1 MDYTQADSTSVS
13 AYTWSKI
20 KGDTGRGTQNV
31 TRYYI
36 LQPST
41 AAAPSKPTTN
51 PPPSG
56 WTDTEPSYTS
66 GSTNTLYFC
75 DLMVFSDKTWQ
86 YSEVSKSSSYE
97 AAKEAYNKA
106 VAAQDDIDNLEVGGR
121 NLLLSTDTMGSPW
134 WNSNGIPVY
143 YDEDAEMYYRKIW
156 SSETT
161 NWTNYITQEVDIDPG
176 EQYTLSVW
184 AKCASSEVTPKLMCR
199 LDRSEAI
206 TYLING
212 ADVTNTW
219 RKYVYTATAHS
230 NSSREPL
237 RFYVY
242 YGTGSYGEET
252 AIYIAKPKLEKGN
265 KATDWTP
272 APEDVDA
279 GIEEAAKTATNFMGY
294 DGTNGL
300 IIGNKS
306 SGSWS
311 GYRSQMLPTAF
322 NILDASGNTL
332 SSFGANDIE
341 LGLNN
346 DDATINLCNGQAML
360 KATGDGG
367 ALTDFMLYSDKRLV
381 MRAYRSALINCYRSE
396 GYYSQIHVD
405 SYDPDDTSF
414 TGQISLRT
422 YGLEKGA
429 TLDVNY
435 DGINLNA
442 TGAAESDGTT
452 RLYRIMEVGRD
463 VINAFADFKLLNN
476 TFYGD
481 RIRCMFNGHG
491 IAGVDSSGNQV
502 NMMYVGTTDI
512 LNVGGGSAP
521 PSKILVNSISET
533 SFKTK
538 NAGVMLDDGGTST
551 TYDGYFHPTTDN
563 KVSCGRSSY
572 RWARVYAANSTIST
586 SDKRQKKNIKPIKE
600 KKYKKT
606 KSNGKTEEVNLYSEL
621 FDKFQPCEYKF
632 IEGEQRINFGLVAQD
647 VLASMAELG
656 IAENEL
662 DLVHHDIETVTES
675 RVEIDSETGEEKL
688 IKTEKEVESFGLAYE
703 NIIAMLI
710 NEVQNL
716 KAEVYKT
723 KKQNSKK

>member
-1 MDYTQADSTSVS
+1 
-13 AYTWSKI
+13 
-20 KGDTGRGTQNV
+20 
-31 TRYYI
+31 
-36 LQPST
+36 
-41 AAAPSKPTTN
+41 
-51 PPPSG
+51 
-56 WTDTEPSYTS
+56 
-66 GSTNTLYFC
+66 
-75 DLMVFSDKTWQ
+75 
-86 YSEVSKSSSYE
+86 
-97 AAKEAYNKA
+97 
-106 VAAQDDIDNLEVGGR
+106 
-121 NLLLSTDTMGSPW
+121 
-134 WNSNGIPVY
+134 
-143 YDEDAEMYYRKIW
+143 
-156 SSETT
+156 
-161 NWTNYITQEVDIDPG
+161 
-176 EQYTLSVW
+176 
-184 AKCASSEVTPKLMCR
+184 
-199 LDRSEAI
+199 
-206 TYLING
+206 
-212 ADVTNTW
+212 
-219 RKYVYTATAHS
+219 
-230 NSSREPL
+230 
-237 RFYVY
+237 
-242 YGTGSYGEET
+242 
-252 AIYIAKPKLEKGN
+252 
-265 KATDWTP
+265 
-272 APEDVDA
+272 
-279 GIEEAAKTATNFMGY
+279 
-294 DGTNGL
+294 
-300 IIGNKS
+300 
-306 SGSWS
+306 
-311 GYRSQMLPTAF
+311 
-322 NILDASGNTL
+322 
-332 SSFGANDIE
+332 
-341 LGLNN
+341 
-346 DDATINLCNGQAML
+346 
-360 KATGDGG
+360 
-367 ALTDFMLYSDKRLV
+367 

>member
-1 MDYTQADSTSVS
+1 MAVKASASVTIT
-13 AYTWSKI
+13 AYR
-20 KGDTGRGTQNV
+20 DTENV
-31 TRYYI
+31 TRYYK
-36 LQPST
+36 LQSSDSVPE
-41 AAAPSKPTTN
+41 KPTSN
-51 PPPSG
+51 PPSG
-56 WTDTEPSYTS
+56 WTDTEPTYTS
-66 GSTNTLYFC
+66 GSTNSLYFC
-75 DLMVFSDKTWQ
+75 DLMVFSDGTWA

-106 VAAQDDIDNLEVGGR
+106 TAASDTAQAAQDDIDNLEIGGR
-121 NLLLSTDTMGSPW
+121 NLLANTGVET
-134 WNSNGIPVY
+134 SNNNYALASYYPANEPLVEGEVY
-143 YDEDAEMYYRKIW
+143 TI
-156 SSETT
+156 S
-161 NWTNYITQEVDIDPG
+161 
-176 EQYTLSVW
+176 L
-184 AKCASSEVTPKLMCR
+184 CVTP
-199 LDRSEAI
+199 AP
-206 TYLING
+206 N
-212 ADVTNTW
+212 VT
-219 RKYVYTATAHS
+219 
-230 NSSREPL
+230 
-237 RFYVY
+237 Y
-242 YGTGSYGEET
+242 YGAYVSGSMRNICKVYLNGYGKQIISNTFTMPSYYPGKTPEDNP
-252 AIYIAKPKLEKGN
+252 IYARVVFYRFPNDGTVTENSTVHWVKIEKGN

-279 GIEEAAKTATNFMGY
+279 GIEEAAKTATNFLSY
-294 DGTNGL
+294 DSTDGL
-300 IIGNKS
+300 LIGNKT
-306 SGSWS
+306 SGEWS

-360 KATGDGG
+360 KATGDDG

-414 TGQISLRT
+414 NGQISLRT

-435 DGINLNA
+435 DGINLNV
-442 TGAAESDGTT
+442 TGAAESDGTI
-452 RLYRIMEVGRD
+452 RLYRIMEVNRNE
-463 VINAFADFKLLNN
+463 INAYADFNLLSN

-563 KVSCGRSSY
+563 KVSCGRTSY
-572 RWARVYAANSTIST
+572 RWTRVYAANSSIST

-600 KKYKKT
+600 RKYKKN
-606 KSNGKTEEVNLYSEL
+606 KNNGKVEEVDLYSEL
-621 FDKFQPCEYKF
+621 FDKLQPCEYEF
-632 IEGEQRINFGLVAQD
+632 IEGEQRVNFGLIAQD
-647 VLASMAELG
+647 VLEAMAELG
-656 IAENEL
+656 LAEDEL

-688 IKTEKEVESFGLAYE
+688 IETEKEVESFGLAYE

-723 KKQNSKK
+723 K